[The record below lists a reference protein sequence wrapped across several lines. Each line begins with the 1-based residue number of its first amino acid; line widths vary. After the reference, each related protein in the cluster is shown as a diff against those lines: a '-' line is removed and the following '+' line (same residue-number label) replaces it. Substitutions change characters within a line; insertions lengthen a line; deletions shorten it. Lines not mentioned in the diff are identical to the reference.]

1 VRLFLAIN
9 FEPVV
14 RAAVHAAAAPLRDAA
29 PGLSWVAADRV
40 HLTLKFLGEQP
51 EATAEAVGAAMD
63 RVAHGH
69 AAFGSSLGEFG
80 AFPNF
85 RRARVVWIGMD
96 DDPRLEMLHH
106 DVEVA
111 ADALGLPMEGRPFR
125 PHVTLARVP
134 QRPGVDVLRELAR
147 AARRGSRPRFPAT
160 VRSIDLMRSTLRPDG
175 AEHALLHSSLLRKR

>member
-1 VRLFLAIN
+1 MRLFLAIN
-9 FEPVV
+9 FEPAV

-29 PGLSWVAADRV
+29 PGVSWVSAGRV

-51 EATAEAVGAAMD
+51 EAMADAVATAMD

-69 AAFGSSLGEFG
+69 AAFESSLGEFG

-96 DDPRLEMLHH
+96 DDPRLEILHH

-111 ADALGLPMEGRPFR
+111 ADALGLPIDGKPFR
-125 PHVTLARVP
+125 PHVTLGRVG
-134 QRPGVDVLRELAR
+134 QRPGVDVLRELSR
-147 AARRGSRPRFPAT
+147 AAKRASPPPIPAI

-175 AEHALLHSSLLRKR
+175 AEHELLHSSLLRER